1 MSQEELI
8 ELLLKGNMRAAARL
22 ITIAENDISAAEQII
37 NKIYKYTG
45 KAYILGITGAPGSG
59 KSTFISTLT
68 NLFTEQG
75 KKVGIICVDP
85 TSPLTGGAILGD
97 RIRMKKQ
104 FTLENVFIRSCANR
118 GQLGGL
124 ARATEDMIKILDVYG
139 CDIIIVETVGVGQS
153 EVDIFRSAQTV
164 IVLLVPGLGDDIQA
178 IKAGIMEVVDIFVVN
193 KMDLAGAD
201 RKVSEIMQML
211 ELEMNFKYDYDESNE
226 FRKLKQWTP
235 EIIKTNSKTGE
246 NFEKLLEIIH
256 KHQNFLNESGII
268 ENYQVSRIKNET
280 LQILKHKLTKKVER
294 LLHSDSGE
302 KSKIDEYIRLVMDK
316 SLDPYSMANLIIKLL
331 GIE

>member
-1 MSQEELI
+1 MSQDELI
-8 ELLLKGNMRAAARL
+8 ERLLKGDMRSAARL
-22 ITIAENDISAAEQII
+22 ITIAENDINTAEEII
-37 NKIYKYTG
+37 KKIYKYTG
-45 KAYILGITGAPGSG
+45 NAYILGITGAPGSG

-68 NLFTEQG
+68 SLFTEQG

-178 IKAGIMEVVDIFVVN
+178 IKAGIMEIVDIFAVN
-193 KMDLAGAD
+193 KMDLDGAD

-211 ELEMNFKYDYDESNE
+211 ELEMNFKYDYEE
-226 FRKLKQWTP
+226 KGEYKKLKSWTP
-235 EIIKTNSKTGE
+235 EIIKVNSKTGE
-246 NFEKLLEIIH
+246 NFEKLLEIIK
-256 KHQNFLNESGII
+256 KHQEFLRDSGII
-268 ENYQVSRIKNET
+268 ENYQVNRIKNET
-280 LQILKHKLTKKVER
+280 LQILKHKLTKKVESI
-294 LLHSDSGE
+294 LHSDSEENG
-302 KSKIDEYIRLVMDK
+302 KIDEYIRLVMDK

>member
-22 ITIAENDISAAEQII
+22 ITIAENDIAAAEEII

-211 ELEMNFKYDYDESNE
+211 ELEMNFKYDYDDRTE
-226 FRKLKQWTP
+226 FKKLKQWTP
-235 EIIKTNSKTGE
+235 EIIKVNSKTGE
-246 NFEKLLEIIH
+246 NFEKLLEIIQ
-256 KHQNFLNESGII
+256 KHQKFLNETGII
-268 ENYQVSRIKNET
+268 ENYQVNRIKNET

-302 KSKIDEYIRLVMDK
+302 NSEIDEYIKLVMHK

-331 GIE
+331 GFD